1 LQLKASIKELPV
13 SDEEVHST
21 LSLPPATTTA
31 TVNYTT
37 TAKKHCCRLITIM
50 TSISQN
56 DSMKNMQILTNKQ

>member
-37 TAKKHCCRLITIM
+37 TAKKHCCRLITIITTM
-50 TSISQN
+50 S
-56 DSMKNMQILTNKQ
+56 